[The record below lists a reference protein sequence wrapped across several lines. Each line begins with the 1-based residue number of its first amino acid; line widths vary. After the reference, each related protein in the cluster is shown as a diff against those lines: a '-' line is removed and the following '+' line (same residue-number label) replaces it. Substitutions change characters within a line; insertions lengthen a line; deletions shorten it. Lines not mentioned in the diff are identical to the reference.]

1 MGRLT
6 LFLPVVFFLGLT
18 VILLLGLDKDPTDLP
33 SALIGEPFPEFDL
46 YYLASEKEKVGRT
59 ALLGE
64 TTLVNVWATWC
75 YACRI
80 EHAMLN
86 QLSEQGVRIVGLN
99 YKDNRQAAL
108 KWLQQRGDPYDFSI
122 FDVDGLL
129 GIDLGVYGAPETFL
143 LDADGIIQHRRVGVI
158 DERVW
163 AAEFEQKVRRLGA
176 SQ

>member
-6 LFLPVVFFLGLT
+6 LFLPVVFFIGLT
-18 VILLLGLDKDPTDLP
+18 IILLFGLDKNPTDLP
-33 SALIGEPFPEFDL
+33 SALVGEPFPEFDL
-46 YYLASEKEKVGRT
+46 FYLKSEQDKVDRSE
-59 ALLGE
+59 LLGE
-64 TTLVNVWATWC
+64 ATLVNVWATWC

-86 QLSEQGVRIVGLN
+86 QLSEQGVRVVGLN
-99 YKDNRQAAL
+99 YKDKRQDAL
-108 KWLQQRGDPYDFSI
+108 QWLEQRGDPYEFSV

-143 LDADGIIQHRRVGVI
+143 LDAEGVIHHRRVGVI

-163 AAEFEQKVRRLGA
+163 AAEFAQVYQQLRADK
-176 SQ
+176 